1 MKNPLIIKFTEIII
15 LNIFFVFLVL
25 FVADY
30 FTYLKFKNDYI
41 KNHED
46 VLEFCPPIEYLD
58 KYKSGFSQNTL
69 MFQNGETNNF
79 DYFRPISGEEYKN
92 KNSILIFGCS
102 FAYSFGLE
110 DNQTISEKL
119 SQFTKRTIY
128 NFGGCACGIQ
138 HMYRLIT
145 FSNEALFKKI
155 TNPPSHVIYIYI
167 PSHIQRLQSNMFP
180 SPLLNNGRNLQYKI
194 ENNELKEKF
203 SPIDIFSQTFLIS
216 AFYYQKDLSMD
227 FYDSKIKDENSE
239 LAYKL
244 FSESKKILKEKYP
257 NIKFIIL
264 RYEVTDEIEEG
275 MENSE
280 IWNKLEQNGFIIINS
295 SDLIGRKFK
304 YESEDTNQDG
314 YHPSEVAWDLLVP
327 KLVEELNL

>member
-1 MKNPLIIKFTEIII
+1 MNISKIANTTKIIV
-15 LNIFFVFLVL
+15 LNVL
-25 FVADY
+25 FILIVLVVIDY
-30 FTYLKFKNDYI
+30 SLYLKLKHNYLKDTEHPELF
-41 KNHED
+41 
-46 VLEFCPPIEYLD
+46 PPISYIEN
-58 KYKSGFSQNTL
+58 YKADFSQTTL
-69 MFQNGETNNF
+69 MFQNGKTNNF
-79 DYFRPISGEEYKN
+79 DYFRPISGKEYKN

-128 NFGGCACGIQ
+128 NFGICACGIQ

-194 ENNELKEKF
+194 ENDTLKENF
-203 SPIDIFSQTFLIS
+203 SWFDAFSKTFLVKTM
-216 AFYYQKDLSMD
+216 YYQKDLAIN
-227 FYDSKIKDENSE
+227 FYDSNIKDENSK

-244 FSESKKILKEKYP
+244 FSESKKKLQEKYP

-264 RYEVTDEIEEG
+264 RYEIIDDYDEQMEEPQ
-275 MENSE
+275 MWEELKND
-280 IWNKLEQNGFIIINS
+280 GFIILKS
-295 SDLIGRKFK
+295 SDLIGIK
-304 YESEDTNQDG
+304 YKYHSEDTNQDG
-314 YHPSEVAWDLLVP
+314 CHPSEYAWDLLIP
-327 KLVEELNL
+327 PLVKELNL